1 MNRLGR
7 ILLLWLGLLSA
18 VRGQAAGYAFNQ
30 MPSDLDQ
37 VDVYLHTVDIG
48 NMIYTNFGHTALR
61 IHDKVS
67 GRDLVFNWGMF
78 SFKDP
83 INFGLQFYRG
93 ILNYHLGIYPY
104 RAALAGY
111 EAEGRK
117 VWEDRIQLTREQKHK
132 LFEQLIFNSQPEN
145 SSFAYQYFFD
155 NCSTR
160 IRDHMDTALGGI
172 IKPATH
178 FNHAPQTF
186 RDMVY
191 EGYSYTPGMDLFLDI
206 AMNSNLDRLM
216 TLWERMFHPLYM
228 REVYQQ
234 TQNGGMPLLTDS
246 KVLVDFPRPES
257 YPGLSFILVL
267 LFFGVPLSMIGIL
280 FFLRNKLIRF
290 LPIIYRVFA
299 LISLPLLGFG
309 ALVGFLMPVTWLVSD
324 HLDLHHNA
332 NMLLFW
338 PIDVI
343 LIVWAF
349 ALLVQ
354 GRGWRLPVKGTLF
367 LRRYV
372 LVHMIVTLSM
382 PVLRLLGLIHQDV
395 NRAIVWVLPPYM
407 VILFLLW
414 RVGTE
419 VKVKVQ
425 EQPSRAA

>member
-1 MNRLGR
+1 MNKLAR
-7 ILLLWLGLLSA
+7 ILFLWLGLLTA
-18 VRGQAAGYAFNQ
+18 IRGQAAAYSLTQ
-30 MPSDLDQ
+30 MPADLDQ
-37 VDVYLHTVDIG
+37 VDVYLHSVDIG
-48 NMIYTNFGHTALR
+48 NLIYSNFGHTALR

-83 INFGLQFYRG
+83 ITFGLQFYKG
-93 ILNYHLGIYPY
+93 ILNYQLGIYPY
-104 RAALAGY
+104 RAALSSY

-117 VWEDRIQLTREQKHK
+117 VWEDKIYLTREQKQK
-132 LFEQLIFNSQPEN
+132 LLERLIWNSKPEN
-145 SSFAYQYFFD
+145 RTYAYQYFFD

-160 IRDHMDTALGGI
+160 IRDYLDEAMDGT
-172 IKPATH
+172 IKPKTH
-178 FNHAPQTF
+178 LNFAPQTF

-206 AMNSNLDRLM
+206 AMNSNIDRLM
-216 TLWERMFHPLYM
+216 TIWERMFHPLYM
-228 REVYQQ
+228 RDVFLQ
-234 TQNGGMPLLTDS
+234 TRNQDQPMVMES
-246 KVLVDFPRPES
+246 KVLAEFRRPES

-267 LFFGVPLSMIGIL
+267 VLFGVPLSLLGIA
-280 FFLRNKLIRF
+280 FFMRNKIIQF
-290 LPIIYRVFA
+290 LPVVYRLFA

-309 ALVGFLMPVTWLVSD
+309 ALIGFLMPVTWLVSE

-338 PIDVI
+338 PLDAILVI
-343 LIVWAF
+343 WAF

-354 GRGWRLPVKGTLF
+354 GRGWQLPVKGTLF

-372 LVHMIVTLSM
+372 LAHMIVTLLM
-382 PVLRLLGLIHQDV
+382 PVLRLLGLIQQDV
-395 NRAIVWVLPPYM
+395 NRVIVWVLPPYM

-419 VKVKVQ
+419 VKVQ
-425 EQPSRAA
+425 ASRNA